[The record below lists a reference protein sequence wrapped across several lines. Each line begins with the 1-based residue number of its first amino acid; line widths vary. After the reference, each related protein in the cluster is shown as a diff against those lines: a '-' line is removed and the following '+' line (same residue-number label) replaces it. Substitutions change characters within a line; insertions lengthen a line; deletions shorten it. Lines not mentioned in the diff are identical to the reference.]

1 MIGSVISKNGIK
13 IRLTAERWTHIA
25 EAHDYMA
32 GNLDLVLETIED
44 PDVIVDSGKGEL
56 IAIKYYTKT
65 SISKKDMVVFFK
77 EQGSD
82 GFVITSFMT
91 SKKQKIM
98 KKGIIWKRHQ
108 TS

>member
-32 GNLDLVLETIED
+32 GNLDLVLETIES
-44 PDVIVDSGKGEL
+44 PDMIIDGGEGEL
-56 IAIKYYTKT
+56 IAIRYYPNT
-65 SISKKDMVVFFK
+65 SISKKDMVVIYK
-77 EQGSD
+77 EQGSE

-91 SKKQKIM
+91 SRKEKIL
-98 KKGIIWKRHQ
+98 KKGVIWKRHQ